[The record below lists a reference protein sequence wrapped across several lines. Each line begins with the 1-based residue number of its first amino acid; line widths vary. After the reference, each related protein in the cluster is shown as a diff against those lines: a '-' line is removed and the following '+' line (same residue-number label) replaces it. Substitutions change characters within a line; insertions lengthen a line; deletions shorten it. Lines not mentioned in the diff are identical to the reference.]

1 MSLACNI
8 LASCLLLFTVSTKGA
23 VSENKQVI
31 SGVLNHDISLD
42 IPDFQMSDSID
53 DIQWSRSGTKVA
65 QFKRNKT
72 PQQIM
77 DRYMILTNGTLKI
90 KDLKSTDRD
99 TYKVAVYDTQGKHVL
114 DKLFDLKILVLC
126 QERQGVHDCGCNNY
140 HQYRRYDQRARAVSH
155 VVPVVTEMVS
165 KPVISWSCTNRTLI
179 CEAARV
185 NGSKLELYINESKV
199 REDQQI
205 IKYKWNTKWKA
216 SVKCVSSNEVSKET
230 NAMPIRCSEKGLDI
244 YLIIG
249 ICGGGTVFLVFVAL
263 LIFYI
268 SKRKKQSRRRNDEEL
283 ETGVNRVTPAE
294 ERGRKSYQIPGSTP
308 PNPAMSQTPPT
319 PGHRPQTPA
328 HRPQAPA
335 HRPGPPGPRVQHA
348 QKKRPPPT
356 PGTQGHQQKGP
367 PLPKPRVQS
376 KPLREAEE
384 NV

>member
-8 LASCLLLFTVSTKGA
+8 LASCLLLFTVSTK

-53 DIQWSRSGTKVA
+53 DIQWSRSRTKVA

-114 DKLFDLKILVLC
+114 DKLFDLKIL
-126 QERQGVHDCGCNNY
+126 GCPDKGLVTLSEDSEKTSKWL
-140 HQYRRYDQRARAVSH
+140 HGLARCSQLVRGRPWAPQPSR
-155 VVPVVTEMVS
+155 PDPGKS
-165 KPVISWSCTNRTLI
+165 SAQP
-179 CEAARV
+179 EAAAISPGPSCEQAEPKGPPFR
-185 NGSKLELYINESKV
+185 SLPSFTE
-199 REDQQI
+199 
-205 IKYKWNTKWKA
+205 
-216 SVKCVSSNEVSKET
+216 
-230 NAMPIRCSEKGLDI
+230 EKGLDI

-268 SKRKKQSRRRNDEEL
+268 SKRKKQSRRRNVERNPCGRFFPHQEQHGPGQDSSEPWYRAVSTGQATRVDFTGCGWDKAGYLCLESAKINDSLVAPEL
-283 ETGVNRVTPAE
+283 PEVRLLDNQCLNE
-294 ERGRKSYQIPGSTP
+294 
-308 PNPAMSQTPPT
+308 
-319 PGHRPQTPA
+319 
-328 HRPQAPA
+328 
-335 HRPGPPGPRVQHA
+335 
-348 QKKRPPPT
+348 
-356 PGTQGHQQKGP
+356 
-367 PLPKPRVQS
+367 
-376 KPLREAEE
+376 
-384 NV
+384 

>member
-8 LASCLLLFTVSTKGA
+8 LASCLLIFTVSTKGA

-31 SGVLNHDISLD
+31 SGILNHDINLD
-42 IPDFQMSDSID
+42 IPDFQMSDSVD

-99 TYKVAVYDTQGKHVL
+99 TYKVAVYNTQGKHVL
-114 DKLFDLKILVLC
+114 DKLFDLKIL
-126 QERQGVHDCGCNNY
+126 
-140 HQYRRYDQRARAVSH
+140 
-155 VVPVVTEMVS
+155 EMVS

-205 IKYKWNTKWKA
+205 IKYRWNTKWKA